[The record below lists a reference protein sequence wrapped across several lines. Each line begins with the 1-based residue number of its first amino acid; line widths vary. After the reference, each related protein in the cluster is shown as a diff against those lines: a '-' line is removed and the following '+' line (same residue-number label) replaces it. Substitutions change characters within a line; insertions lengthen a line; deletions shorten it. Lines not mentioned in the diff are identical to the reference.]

1 MTAFVLQ
8 GYAWGLLGTGAF
20 NFVQRYYYSLNNYRK
35 PFCFAVLCAALDV
48 VLSLW
53 LKETPLRVAGLAWA
67 NTISFTLCTCIML
80 ADIKIHSQNLSIIGM
95 IKDMG
100 RIAVSVAAG
109 LVPLLLFL
117 HFCGTWWE
125 GGLSLTYLALF
136 LTVCALF
143 AGIVLVLY
151 KALGLNALFMAWFF
165 RKSKKL

>member
-1 MTAFVLQ
+1 MEID
-8 GYAWGLLGTGAF
+8 
-20 NFVQRYYYSLNNYRK
+20 
-35 PFCFAVLCAALDV
+35 PEAL
-48 VLSLW
+48 
-53 LKETPLRVAGLAWA
+53 
-67 NTISFTLCTCIML
+67 
-80 ADIKIHSQNLSIIGM
+80 
-95 IKDMG
+95 
-100 RIAVSVAAG
+100 AVSVAAG